1 MPEVHT
7 SALDV
12 KIVISIQCC
21 FITRFRVLLGDA
33 EEQEYSPAHLKR
45 KKHQATAR
53 RWPLQ
58 IPAWDGGGGRGGGG
72 GSGVILHPLGSAFR
86 ELILCTR
93 ALLVTCLLPR
103 GRPGACSLD
112 SGAWNLT

>member
-21 FITRFRVLLGDA
+21 FIIRFQVLLGDA
-33 EEQEYSPAHLKR
+33 EEPEYSPAHLKR

-72 GSGVILHPLGSAFR
+72 GSGVILHPLGASR
-86 ELILCTR
+86 LRIQRINSLYESPPGN
-93 ALLVTCLLPR
+93 LPLT
-103 GRPGACSLD
+103 PWPSWSLQP
-112 SGAWNLT
+112 